1 MIFKQT
7 LHSFQATSCHQ
18 CKQTLIWAVF
28 AHIPPTSSG
37 TPQLLRTWHVVASDP
52 DILVEAPRDALSSEG
67 VSAEVQSNKPALAG
81 LCSRCTAGII
91 NLFQMA

>member
-37 TPQLLRTWHVVASDP
+37 TPQLLRTWHVAASDP